1 MKYLLALALALSL
14 PPLAQAA
21 KTEKWSVDPSSS
33 SVNWDA
39 TKIGGSHQGSVK
51 IKSGALTTDKAGLA
65 GGEFLVDMNS
75 LAITDGTSEEMKK
88 KLDAHLRSDDFFS
101 VEKNPTAAMKITKV
115 GPMKDGK
122 QEVSGNLT
130 IKGITKPISFPAT
143 ITNDGKGLNAKA
155 EFQVDRTAYDIKYR
169 SLKFFSDLGDKVIH
183 DKFTL
188 KVDLNAKK

>member
-1 MKYLLALALALSL
+1 MKHFLALALALSL
-14 PPLAQAA
+14 SPLAQAA
-21 KTEKWSVDPSSS
+21 KMEKWNVDTATS

-51 IKSGALTTDKAGLA
+51 VKSGTLTTDKTGLT
-65 GGEFLVDMNS
+65 GGEFVVDMNS
-75 LAITDGTSEEMKK
+75 IAITDGTGEEMKK

-101 VEKNPTAAMKITKV
+101 VEKNPTASMKITKV
-115 GPMKDGK
+115 ASVKDGK
-122 QEVSGNLT
+122 QEVTGNLT

-143 ITNDGKGLNAKA
+143 ITNDGKALKAKA